1 VALLESGNRGLELG
15 DGRAQLVCV
24 GGRRMLSVPA
34 SVARFEGPVVEADGA
49 TTRIVPA
56 TSAAAVRLREL
67 VPALQ
72 PHPLGR
78 DRSSFGFG
86 DRLGLATAG
95 HVRALRA
102 AVSTLQPVFAQQSAR
117 ELERTGRTFQEV
129 LDAAMWGAL
138 EAGWAS
144 GFGADADHLR
154 TVDEVE
160 SAVSAGFTMLTLDP
174 SEHVHASAAYAQGV
188 ELEHRVRELPWPA
201 LEDDWEAMKRRHAA
215 HARSTG
221 GHLELA
227 RTAAVFGAAL
237 AHLATLSRAIER
249 NSTGTLDVEISID
262 ETDIPTSSFAHTFLG
277 VELGRLAVRFTALA
291 PRFPGHWEKGVD
303 LAGDLAE
310 IAHAMKT
317 HVRVAAEHGSYKLS
331 IHSGSDKFSVYPLL
345 DGAGTW
351 HIKTSGTSY
360 LEALRVL
367 AHIDPRLFR
376 DILSLARAHLAHD
389 RQGYA
394 IAPGAAVPD
403 DSSLA
408 DASLATVLD
417 DRDARQCLH
426 VTFGTVLSDVRVGPG
441 LLEVVRS
448 ASDQYADALAHHF
461 ERHLAP
467 LKALA

>member
-1 VALLESGNRGLELG
+1 MALLESRNRGLDLA

-24 GGRRMLSVPA
+24 SGRRMLSVPD
-34 SVARFEGPVVEADGA
+34 SVEGFEGPLVEADGA
-49 TTRIVPA
+49 TTRLVPA
-56 TSAAAVRLREL
+56 TPAAAARLRNL
-67 VPALQ
+67 VPALR
-72 PHPLGR
+72 PRPLGR

-102 AVSTLQPVFAQQSAR
+102 AASTLEPVLAQQSVR
-117 ELERTGRTFQEV
+117 ELERTGRSFQEV

-160 SAVSAGFTMLTLDP
+160 GAVSAGFTMLTLDP
-174 SEHVHASAAYAQGV
+174 SEHVDASAGYAQCV
-188 ELEHRVRELPWPA
+188 ELEHRVRDLPWPA

-215 HARSTG
+215 HASSTG
-221 GHLELA
+221 DNLELA
-227 RTAAVFGAAL
+227 RTAAVYGTAL
-237 AHLATLSRAIER
+237 AHLAMLSRAIER

-262 ETDIPTSSFAHTFLG
+262 ETDIPTSSFAHAFLA
-277 VELGRLAVRFTALA
+277 VELERLAVRFTALA
-291 PRFPGHWEKGVD
+291 PRFPGRWEKGVD

-310 IAHAMKT
+310 LAHGMKT

-331 IHSGSDKFSVYPLL
+331 VHSGSDKFSVYPLL
-345 DGAGTW
+345 AELGTW
-351 HIKTSGTSY
+351 HVKTSGTSY

-367 AHIDPRLFR
+367 AHIDPPLFR
-376 DILSLARAHLAHD
+376 DVLSLARTHLARD
-389 RQGYA
+389 RHGYA
-394 IAPGAAVPD
+394 IATRAAVPD
-403 DSSLA
+403 DSALA
-408 DASLATVLD
+408 DASLAALLD
-417 DRDARQCLH
+417 DADARQCLH

-441 LLEVVRS
+441 LLKVVQS